1 MWGWGRR
8 EGRAGHGL
16 IVQDLRPLSLLRM
29 ASLTLYEVIKWG
41 IVLFGGEHVFYQMTQ
56 LRVMQSKQSPSSHR
70 PHPPPPKSTHTPVA
84 KDLNLERQG
93 SQS

>member
-1 MWGWGRR
+1 MWGWGGR

-16 IVQDLRPLSLLRM
+16 IVQDLRPPFLLRM
-29 ASLTLYEVIKWG
+29 ASLTLHEVIEWG